1 MLCCGRAFWLLSG
14 DNICLVGDSPP
25 DGSRDPTGASAEH
38 CTALQSSHP
47 VFAATFQS
55 HLR

>member
-1 MLCCGRAFWLLSG
+1 MQCCGRAFWLLSG
-14 DNICLVGDSPP
+14 DSICLLGGSPP
-25 DGSRDPTGASAEH
+25 DGSRDPTGASAQR